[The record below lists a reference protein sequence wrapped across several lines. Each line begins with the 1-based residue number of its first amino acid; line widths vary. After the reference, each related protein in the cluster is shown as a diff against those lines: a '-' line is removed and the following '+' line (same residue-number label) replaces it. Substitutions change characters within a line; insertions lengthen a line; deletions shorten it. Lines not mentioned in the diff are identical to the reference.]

1 MSILDYFGKHVIVK
15 TDDNKIFIGFVTSVE
30 TVADSDDGIASID
43 IEGTKQFPN
52 NFVTLKDNEIVDI
65 KEQTT
70 N

>member
-15 TDDNKIFIGFVTSVE
+15 TDDKKVFIGFVSSVE

-65 KEQTT
+65 KEQAV